1 MPNALDTQSR
11 QYSYRLEDILSIFC
25 LLSADLLLLCVEPF
39 LYLNTCA
46 NVNRLLSTQRV
57 GAKPLQNF
65 VCTCWLSFQPSLCS
79 FCQES
84 VCPHL
89 LVCPAQFMT
98 LGLCPSSFLYQSKYD
113 MKCFHGP
120 FIFPRLSNSYLV
132 RLCTH
137 SVSDSYQVPLSCETL
152 SWGLGVVFPHLP
164 QSHPTQFS
172 PFLLRTGETSSERS
186 HEATSLMI
194 LSL

>member
-25 LLSADLLLLCVEPF
+25 LLSADLFLCVEPF

-65 VCTCWLSFQPSLCS
+65 VCTWWLSFQPSLFS

-84 VCPHL
+84 MCPHL

-113 MKCFHGP
+113 MKCFNGS

-137 SVSDSYQVPLSCETL
+137 NVSDSYQVPLSCETL
-152 SWGLGVVFPHLP
+152 SWGLVLCFLAFH
-164 QSHPTQFS
+164 S
-172 PFLLRTGETSSERS
+172 PILHSSPLSSLELRKQKF
-186 HEATSLMI
+186 
-194 LSL
+194 